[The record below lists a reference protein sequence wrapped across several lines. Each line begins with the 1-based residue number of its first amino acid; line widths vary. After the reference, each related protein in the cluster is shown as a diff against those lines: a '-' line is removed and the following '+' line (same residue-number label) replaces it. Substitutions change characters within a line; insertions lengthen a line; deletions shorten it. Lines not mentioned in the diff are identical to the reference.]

1 MSFDYYR
8 TLGVSDSAEAA
19 DIKKAYRRLAR
30 KLHPDVN
37 QADSAADQM
46 VQVNEA
52 YQTLSDKSK
61 RQEYDVR
68 RRSGFVEA
76 PPPPTASGEVRV
88 RHHLTVVDL
97 PSPVYALA
105 FSPNSQE
112 LAVGCFDNS
121 LRFVSPID
129 GSKIAETCLQGGA
142 VSTMV
147 WTDDHTLVV
156 AGASEKSVAS
166 WKVVNREKVESKAKR
181 TEWVSQVGLSPDG
194 RKLGLGGVDRT
205 VALMD
210 RRTGREIW
218 SRRTHDA
225 SVTCVT
231 FLPDG
236 KLLATGA
243 NDQKVIVYEASAGVE
258 FGRIDGIGEAPN
270 FLAFSPDA
278 SLLAAALVDRSVRIY
293 ETKTGMPRKA
303 FWGHEAPIEAV
314 TFHPNGWMFAS
325 TCRRGETR
333 LWNAL
338 GGKCV
343 ATLGGH
349 TAPNKALA
357 FSSDGTLLAVGGL
370 DRTVSIWK
378 IEVGEGSGAG

>member
-8 TLGVSDSAEAA
+8 TLGVSESAEAA
-19 DIKKAYRRLAR
+19 EIKKAYRRLAR

-37 QADSAADQM
+37 QAETAADQM
-46 VQVNEA
+46 VLVNEA
-52 YQTLSDKSK
+52 YQTLSDADK

-68 RRSGFVEA
+68 RRNGFVEA

-97 PSPVYALA
+97 PSPVYSLA
-105 FSPNSQE
+105 FSPDSRE
-112 LAVGCFDNS
+112 LAVACFDNA
-121 LRFVSPID
+121 LRFISPID
-129 GSKIAETCLQGGA
+129 GSLIAETLLQGGA

-147 WTDDHTLVV
+147 WTSESTLVA

-166 WKVVNREKVESKAKR
+166 WQVENHQIVHAKAKR

-194 RKLGLGGVDRT
+194 RRLGLGGVDRT
-205 VALMD
+205 VAMMD

-218 SRRTHDA
+218 SRRTHD
-225 SVTCVT
+225 SSITCVT

-236 KLLATGA
+236 RLLATGA

-258 FGRIDGIGEAPN
+258 YGRIEGMGEAPN
-270 FLAFSPDA
+270 YLAFSPDA
-278 SLLAAALVDRSVRIY
+278 SLLAAALVDRSVRVY

-314 TFHPNGWMFAS
+314 TFHPIGWMFGS

-349 TAPNKALA
+349 TAPNKALG
-357 FSSDGTLLAVGGL
+357 FSQDGGLMAVGGL

-378 IEVGEGSGAG
+378 VEVGEGADAG